1 MRIECVSQNSYI
13 LLRFSGW
20 RSWNCYHGSVTQAK
34 MEIIM
39 EKMAQRTR
47 KVGGVK
53 KSLIDVGY
61 VRVGLDDGWQV

>member
-1 MRIECVSQNSYI
+1 
-13 LLRFSGW
+13 
-20 RSWNCYHGSVTQAK
+20 

-39 EKMAQRTR
+39 DKMAQRTR